1 MTTHAPTGQSPIRT
15 RPLPSGAYS
24 SRPWRIHEITPDFEL
39 EDVWA
44 LPVYGG
50 ADDFPR
56 FVEAT
61 LAGDDRD
68 FPRAYRLLF
77 AIRWALGRVL
87 GTDTDE
93 HGLGGRVSPL
103 RDRLPD
109 DLRDH
114 PGPEHETS
122 PFQPLYLT
130 DREYAAEI
138 ANRTMH
144 GVLHLGWVED
154 ASAPDGFSAQLS
166 VLVRP
171 NGLFGDAYMR
181 VIKPFRYL
189 VVYPA
194 LLRTI
199 GRRWDASRSVAR
211 CDVSGLSR

>member
-1 MTTHAPTGQSPIRT
+1 MTTHASVGLSPIRTGPIRT

-24 SRPWRIHEITPDFEL
+24 GQSWRIQQITEDFDL

-44 LPVYGG
+44 LPVQGG

-61 LAGDDRD
+61 MNGEERD
-68 FPRAYRLLF
+68 FPAAYRFLF
-77 AIRWALGRVL
+77 AVRWALGRML
-87 GTDTDE
+87 GTEQDE
-93 HGLGGRVSPL
+93 YGLGRRVASLGGRIPH
-103 RDRLPD
+103 

-114 PGPEHETS
+114 PAPKRDAS
-122 PFQPLYLT
+122 PFHPLYLT

-154 ASAPDGFSAQLS
+154 ESAPDGYGAQLS

-171 NGLFGDAYMR
+171 NGLLGEAYMAL
-181 VIKPFRYL
+181 IKPFRYL

-194 LLRTI
+194 LLRTV
-199 GRRWDASRSVAR
+199 GRRWETAR
-211 CDVSGLSR
+211 GVTR

>member
-1 MTTHAPTGQSPIRT
+1 MTTHAPIGRSPIRT

-24 SRPWRIHEITPDFEL
+24 GQSWRIHQITDDFEL

-44 LPVYGG
+44 LPVRGG

-56 FVEAT
+56 FVEAMMS
-61 LAGDDRD
+61 GDDRD
-68 FPRAYRLLF
+68 FPAAYRLLF
-77 AIRWALGRVL
+77 AVRWALGRML
-87 GTDTDE
+87 GTEQDE
-93 HGLGGRVSPL
+93 HGLGRRVASL
-103 RDRLPD
+103 GDRLPG

-114 PGPEHETS
+114 RAPERDES
-122 PFQPLYLT
+122 PFHALYLT

-154 ASAPDGFSAQLS
+154 ASAPDGYCAQMS

-171 NGLFGDAYMR
+171 NGRFGEAYMAL
-181 VIKPFRYL
+181 IKPFRYL

-199 GRRWDASRSVAR
+199 GRRWETAQEVAR
-211 CDVSGLSR
+211 